1 MTMKAGFWVAPEGED
16 GGVSMMPIGIDETAS
31 GFAGRSGLTGAGTI
45 SFLATASAA
54 DLIERC
60 PKVAELLPQLVAALE
75 TQAAEAPSR
84 LFDLAGY
91 GPDDLTLIGEV
102 LGEGEVSAT
111 VALPE
116 GVVAQVQE
124 SVMAGLWRVRFT
136 DAAGALV
143 ADYVEV
149 AAIPAAVERAAA
161 MAPVLESFG
170 MPPEGAMNV
179 MPVLT
184 EIRDRAAA
192 HEKGAASHTI
202 TFSLF
207 PMSDADMSFLQDTL
221 GPGPIRI
228 LSRGYG
234 TCRIV
239 ATGARNVWS
248 VQFFNAM
255 DTIVLDTLEIGDVPV
270 TARAAVEDFRDS
282 AERLKEVE
290 EAYFR

>member
-1 MTMKAGFWVAPEGED
+1 MKAGFWVAPEGED
-16 GGVSMMPIGIDETAS
+16 AGVSMMPIGIDATAS

-45 SFLATASAA
+45 SFLATASATE
-54 DLIERC
+54 LIERC
-60 PKVAELLPQLVAALE
+60 PEVAALLPRLV
-75 TQAAEAPSR
+75 EALRVQEVGTASR
-84 LFDLAGY
+84 LFDLSDY
-91 GPDDLTLIGEV
+91 GPDDLTLIGQV

-111 VALPE
+111 VALPD
-116 GVVAQVQE
+116 GVIAQVQE

-149 AAIPAAVERAAA
+149 ASIPAAIERAARA
-161 MAPVLESFG
+161 TPVLDAIG
-170 MPPEGAMNV
+170 VPPAGAMNV
-179 MPVLT
+179 LPLLT

-192 HEKGAASHTI
+192 HVEGAPSHTI

-207 PMSDADMSFLQDTL
+207 PMSEADMAFLQETL
-221 GPGPIRI
+221 GPGPVQI

-239 ATGARNVWS
+239 ATGVRNVWS

-255 DTIVLDTLEIGDVPV
+255 DTIVLDTLEIGGVPV

-282 AERLKEVE
+282 AERLEEIE

>member
-1 MTMKAGFWVAPEGED
+1 MKAGFWVAPEGAE
-16 GGVSMMPIGIDETAS
+16 GEVAMMPIGIDASAS

-45 SFLATASAA
+45 SFLATASAEE
-54 DLIERC
+54 LIARC
-60 PKVAELLPQLVAALE
+60 PKVAAMLPELVAALE
-75 TQAAEAPSR
+75 TQEVAGPSR
-84 LFDLAGY
+84 LFDLAGWAA
-91 GPDDLTLIGEV
+91 DDLELIGQV

-111 VALPE
+111 VALPD

-124 SVMAGLWRVRFT
+124 SVMAGLWRVRFS
-136 DAAGALV
+136 DGEGRLA

-149 AAIPAAVERAAA
+149 ASIPAAVERAAA
-161 MAPVLESFG
+161 MTRVLDEIGAP
-170 MPPEGAMNV
+170 PAGAMNV
-179 MPVLT
+179 MSLLT
-184 EIRDRAAA
+184 EIRDRARA
-192 HEKGAASHTI
+192 HVAGAPSHTI

-207 PMSDADMSFLQDTL
+207 PMSEADMGFLQDTL
-221 GPGPIRI
+221 GPGPIQM

-239 ATGARNVWS
+239 ATGVRNVWS

-282 AERLKEVE
+282 AERLAEIE

>member
-1 MTMKAGFWVAPEGED
+1 MKAGFWVAPEGAEGD
-16 GGVSMMPIGIDETAS
+16 VAMMPIGIDATAS

-45 SFLATASAA
+45 SFLATSTAEE
-54 DLIERC
+54 LIGRC
-60 PKVAELLPQLVAALE
+60 PKVAELLPALGRALE
-75 TQAAEAPSR
+75 TQEAGTIGQ

-91 GPDDLTLIGEV
+91 GADDMELIAQV

-136 DAAGALV
+136 DPQGKTI
-143 ADYVEV
+143 ADYLEV
-149 AAIPAAVERAAA
+149 AEIPAAIERAAS
-161 MAPVLESFG
+161 MTRVLDAL
-170 MPPEGAMNV
+170 PPEPKGAMNV

-184 EIRDRAAA
+184 EIRDRALG
-192 HEKGAASHTI
+192 HVRGAPSHTM

-207 PMSDADMSFLQDTL
+207 PMNDTDMGFLQDTL
-221 GPGPIRI
+221 GPGPVQI

-239 ATGARNVWS
+239 ATGVRNVWS

-282 AERLKEVE
+282 AERLKEIE

>member
-1 MTMKAGFWVAPEGED
+1 MKAGFWVAPEGE
-16 GGVSMMPIGIDETAS
+16 GGDVTMMPIGIDDSAS

-45 SFLATASAA
+45 SFLATSSAEE
-54 DLIERC
+54 LIARC
-60 PKVAELLPQLVAALE
+60 PKVAALLPVLVTALE
-75 TQAAEAPSR
+75 TQEPGTTGQ
-84 LFDLAGY
+84 LFDLSGY
-91 GPDDLTLIGEV
+91 GPDEMELIGQV
-102 LGEGEVSAT
+102 MGEGEVSAT

-136 DAAGALV
+136 DAEGKLV
-143 ADYVEV
+143 ADYLEV
-149 AAIPAAVERAAA
+149 AEIPAAVERAAA
-161 MAPVLESFG
+161 MTRVLDELPPAPV
-170 MPPEGAMNV
+170 GAMNV
-179 MPVLT
+179 MPLMT
-184 EIRDRAAA
+184 EIRDRALG
-192 HEKGAASHTI
+192 HQPGAPSHTV

-207 PMSDADMSFLQDTL
+207 PMSEADMSFLQETL
-221 GPGPIRI
+221 GPGPVQM

-239 ATGARNVWS
+239 ATGVRNVWS

-282 AERLKEVE
+282 AERLKEIE

>member
-1 MTMKAGFWVAPEGED
+1 MKAGFWVAPEGED
-16 GGVSMMPIGIDETAS
+16 AGVSMMPIGIDATAS
-31 GFAGRSGLTGAGTI
+31 GLAGRSGLTGAGTI
-45 SFLATASAA
+45 SFLATSSATE
-54 DLIERC
+54 LIERC
-60 PKVAELLPQLVAALE
+60 PEVAALLPQLVEALR
-75 TQAAEAPSR
+75 TQEAEAPSR
-84 LFDLAGY
+84 LFDLSGY
-91 GPDDLTLIGEV
+91 DRDDLTLIGQV

-111 VALPE
+111 VALPD
-116 GVVAQVQE
+116 GIIAQVQE

-136 DAAGALV
+136 DATGALV
-143 ADYVEV
+143 ADYAEV
-149 AAIPAAVERAAA
+149 AAIPAAVERAAQ
-161 MAPVLESFG
+161 MTRVLDDLG
-170 MPPEGAMNV
+170 LPPEGAMNV

-192 HEKGAASHTI
+192 HVRGAPSHTI

-207 PMSDADMSFLQDTL
+207 PMSEADMAFLQETL
-221 GPGPIRI
+221 GPGPVQI

-239 ATGARNVWS
+239 ATGVRNVWS

-255 DTIVLDTLEIGDVPV
+255 DTIVLDTLEIGGVPV

-282 AERLKEVE
+282 AERLEEIE